1 MLVVAIACVALLYRP
16 VLKLQERLEDA
27 ELGKLSLPV
36 MTRKASMRSEGSAKS
51 ATSRVKPRKS
61 LAVPEEDEGVQSYS
75 INGIGL
81 KDASFHSSL
90 KPYIQKCCR

>member
-27 ELGKLSLPV
+27 ELGKLPV